1 MSLALDDEG
10 TVDVDDPDEAG
21 TDVLR
26 DRRSVGNDEE
36 TDTNTGI
43 LADGGAEG
51 VDEGVVEGGMPVVM
65 GLKDFS

>member
-1 MSLALDDEG
+1 MSLVQDDEG

-36 TDTNTGI
+36 NRH
-43 LADGGAEG
+43 
-51 VDEGVVEGGMPVVM
+51 
-65 GLKDFS
+65 